1 MNDNRMQVL
10 QMLAAGQVS
19 AEEADR
25 LIAALDKE
33 PAPAATPAVRAVE
46 VAAGNPRYLR
56 IFVEEHE
63 SSGDGPTKVN
73 IRVPFQLLRA
83 GVRLAS
89 LIPNGAKDQIN
100 EALRKNGVP
109 IDVTQ
114 LKPEDLDELVVHL
127 ADVTIDVEEKD
138 TKVRI
143 FAE

>member
-1 MNDNRMQVL
+1 MNDNRLHVL

-19 AEEADR
+19 AEEADH
-25 LIAALDKE
+25 LIAALDKQ
-33 PAPAATPAVRAVE
+33 PTAPAARAAE

-63 SSGDGPTKVN
+63 TSGDGPTKVN

-127 ADVTIDVEEKD
+127 ADLTIDVEEKD

>member
-1 MNDNRMQVL
+1 MNDNRLHVL

-19 AEEADR
+19 PEEADR
-25 LIAALDKE
+25 LIAALDKQ
-33 PAPAATPAVRAVE
+33 PAAPPGRAVE
-46 VAAGNPRYLR
+46 ATARNPRYLR
-56 IFVEEHE
+56 VFVEEHE
-63 SSGDGPTKVN
+63 TGGDAPTKVN

-83 GVRLAS
+83 GVKLAS

-127 ADVTIDVEEKD
+127 ADLTIDVEEKD

>member
-1 MNDNRMQVL
+1 
-10 QMLAAGQVS
+10 
-19 AEEADR
+19 
-25 LIAALDKE
+25 
-33 PAPAATPAVRAVE
+33 
-46 VAAGNPRYLR
+46 
-56 IFVEEHE
+56 VEEQE
-63 SSGDGPTKVN
+63 SGGDAPTKVN

-83 GVRLAS
+83 GVKLAS

-127 ADVTIDVEEKD
+127 ADLTIDVEEKD

>member
-1 MNDNRMQVL
+1 MNDNRLQVL

-33 PAPAATPAVRAVE
+33 PTTPADRAVE
-46 VAAGNPRYLR
+46 VTARNPRYLR

-63 SSGDGPTKVN
+63 PGDDGPKKVN

-127 ADVTIDVEEKD
+127 ADLTIDVEEKD

>member
-1 MNDNRMQVL
+1 MNDNRLQVL

-25 LIAALDKE
+25 LIAALEKQ
-33 PAPAATPAVRAVE
+33 PTTPAARTVE
-46 VAAGNPRYLR
+46 ATGGDPRYLR

-63 SSGDGPTKVN
+63 TGSDGPTKVN

-114 LKPEDLDELVVHL
+114 LKPDDLDELVIHL
-127 ADVTIDVEEKD
+127 ADLTIDVEEKD

>member
-1 MNDNRMQVL
+1 MNDNRMHVL

-19 AEEADR
+19 PEEADR
-25 LIAALDKE
+25 LIAALDK
-33 PAPAATPAVRAVE
+33 PPAAPATRAVE
-46 VAAGNPRYLR
+46 VTTGNPRYLR

-63 SSGDGPTKVN
+63 NGGDAPTKVN

-83 GVRLAS
+83 GVKLAS

-127 ADVTIDVEEKD
+127 ADLTIDVEEKD

>member
-1 MNDNRMQVL
+1 MNNDRLQVL

-33 PAPAATPAVRAVE
+33 PSAPSAPAADVTARV
-46 VAAGNPRYLR
+46 PRYLR
-56 IFVEEHE
+56 ILVEEP
-63 SSGDGPTKVN
+63 SSGGDGSTNVN

-89 LIPNGAKDQIN
+89 LMPNGAKDQIN
-100 EALRKNGVP
+100 EALRKNGIP

-127 ADVTIDVEEKD
+127 GDLTIDVDEKD

>member
-1 MNDNRMQVL
+1 MTDNRMHVL
-10 QMLAAGQVS
+10 QMLAAGDVS

-33 PAPAATPAVRAVE
+33 SAAPADRAAQAAV
-46 VAAGNPRYLR
+46 GNPRYLR
-56 IFVEEHE
+56 IFVEEE
-63 SSGDGPTKVN
+63 QGVAGDGPTKVN
-73 IRVPFQLLRA
+73 IRVPLQLLRA

-89 LIPNGAKDQIN
+89 LIPDGAKDQIN
-100 EALRKNGVP
+100 EALRKKGVP

-114 LKPEDLDELVVHL
+114 LRPEDLDELVVHL
-127 ADVTIDVEEKD
+127 ADLTIDVEEKD

>member
-1 MNDNRMQVL
+1 MNDNRLHVL
-10 QMLAAGQVS
+10 QMLAAGQIS
-19 AEEADR
+19 AEEADD

-33 PAPAATPAVRAVE
+33 PAAPATRAGDTAAAVVK
-46 VAAGNPRYLR
+46 NPRYLR
-56 IFVEEHE
+56 ILVEENE
-63 SSGDGPTKVN
+63 AGGDGSTNVN

-100 EALRKNGVP
+100 ETLRKNGVP

-127 ADVTIDVEEKD
+127 GDLTIDVEEKD

>member
-1 MNDNRMQVL
+1 MNDNRLHVL

-25 LIAALDKE
+25 LIAALDKQ
-33 PAPAATPAVRAVE
+33 PTASAARAAE
-46 VAAGNPRYLR
+46 VTASNPRYLR
-56 IFVEEHE
+56 VFVEEHE
-63 SSGDGPTKVN
+63 TGGDTPTKVN

-109 IDVTQ
+109 IDITQ

-127 ADVTIDVEEKD
+127 ADLSIDVEEKD

>member
-1 MNDNRMQVL
+1 MNDNRLQVL

-19 AEEADR
+19 ADEADH
-25 LIAALDKE
+25 LLAALDKQ
-33 PAPAATPAVRAVE
+33 PTAPAARASE
-46 VAAGNPRYLR
+46 VTAGSPRYLR

-63 SSGDGPTKVN
+63 VGGDGPTKVN

-89 LIPNGAKDQIN
+89 LIPIGAKDQIN

-127 ADVTIDVEEKD
+127 ADLTIDVDEKD
-138 TKVRI
+138 TRVRI

>member
-1 MNDNRMQVL
+1 MNDNRLQVL

-25 LIAALDKE
+25 LIAALDKQ
-33 PAPAATPAVRAVE
+33 PAAPPARAVE
-46 VAAGNPRYLR
+46 VATGNPRYLR
-56 IFVEEHE
+56 VFVEEQE
-63 SSGDGPTKVN
+63 SGGDAPTKVN

-83 GVRLAS
+83 GVKLAS

-127 ADVTIDVEEKD
+127 ADLTIDVEEKD

>member
-1 MNDNRMQVL
+1 MNDNRLHVL

-25 LIAALDKE
+25 LIGALDKE
-33 PAPAATPAVRAVE
+33 PAAPAARTAE
-46 VAAGNPRYLR
+46 VTTLNPRYLR

-63 SSGDGPTKVN
+63 NDGDTPTKVN

-100 EALRKNGVP
+100 DALRKNGVP

-127 ADVTIDVEEKD
+127 ADLTIDVEEKD

>member
-1 MNDNRMQVL
+1 MNDNRLQVL
-10 QMLAAGQVS
+10 EMLAAGQVS

-25 LIAALDKE
+25 LIGALE
-33 PAPAATPAVRAVE
+33 NQPTAPATRAGEVTTAT
-46 VAAGNPRYLR
+46 PRYLR
-56 IFVEEHE
+56 ILVQEHE
-63 SSGDGPTKVN
+63 SGGDGSTNVN

-114 LKPEDLDELVVHL
+114 LKPEELDELVVHL
-127 ADVTIDVEEKD
+127 ADLTIDVEEKD

>member
-1 MNDNRMQVL
+1 MNDTRMQAL

-25 LIAALDKE
+25 LIGALDKE
-33 PAPAATPAVRAVE
+33 PAAPPGHAVQATASS
-46 VAAGNPRYLR
+46 PRYLR

-63 SSGDGPTKVN
+63 TGGDTPTKVN

-127 ADVTIDVEEKD
+127 ADLTIVVEEKD
-138 TKVRI
+138 TQVRI

>member
-1 MNDNRMQVL
+1 MNDNRMHVL
-10 QMLAAGQVS
+10 EMLAAGQVS

-25 LIAALDKE
+25 LIGALDKE
-33 PAPAATPAVRAVE
+33 PAAPATRAEGVATRQ
-46 VAAGNPRYLR
+46 PRYLR
-56 IFVEEHE
+56 ILMEEHGTGAE
-63 SSGDGPTKVN
+63 GATNLN

-89 LIPNGAKDQIN
+89 LVPTGAKDKIN
-100 EALRKNGVP
+100 EALLKNGVP

-127 ADVTIDVEEKD
+127 ADLTIDVEEKD
-138 TKVRI
+138 SKIKI

>member
-1 MNDNRMQVL
+1 MNDNRLHVL

-19 AEEADR
+19 PEEADR

-33 PAPAATPAVRAVE
+33 PAAPATRAAE
-46 VAAGNPRYLR
+46 VTTGNPRYLR
-56 IFVEEHE
+56 VFVEEHE
-63 SSGDGPTKVN
+63 TGGDAPTKVN

-89 LIPNGAKDQIN
+89 LIPDGAKNQIN

-109 IDVTQ
+109 IDVSQ

-127 ADVTIDVEEKD
+127 ADLTIDVEEKD

>member
-1 MNDNRMQVL
+1 MNENRMHVL

-33 PAPAATPAVRAVE
+33 PSAPATRAGG
-46 VAAGNPRYLR
+46 VAAVNPRYLR
-56 IFVEEHE
+56 ILVEEGE
-63 SSGDGPTKVN
+63 TGGDGSTNVN

-89 LIPNGAKDQIN
+89 LLPNGAKDQIN

-114 LKPEDLDELVVHL
+114 LKPEELDELVVHL
-127 ADVTIDVEEKD
+127 ADLTIDVEEKD
-138 TKVRI
+138 TKVSI

>member
-1 MNDNRMQVL
+1 MNDNRLHVL

-19 AEEADR
+19 AEEADH
-25 LIAALDKE
+25 LIAALDKQ
-33 PAPAATPAVRAVE
+33 PTAPAVRVAE
-46 VAAGNPRYLR
+46 VAAGSPRYLR
-56 IFVEEHE
+56 IFVAEHE
-63 SSGDGPTKVN
+63 TGSDGPTKVN
-73 IRVPFQLLRA
+73 IRVPLQLLRA

-100 EALRKNGVP
+100 EALRKNDIP

-114 LKPEDLDELVVHL
+114 LKPEDLDELVIHL
-127 ADVTIDVEEKD
+127 ADLTIDVEEKD

>member
-1 MNDNRMQVL
+1 MNDNRLHVL

-33 PAPAATPAVRAVE
+33 PATPAARAVE
-46 VAAGNPRYLR
+46 VTAGNPRYLR
-56 IFVEEHE
+56 IFVEEQE
-63 SSGDGPTKVN
+63 TGGDGPTKVN

-89 LIPNGAKDQIN
+89 LIPNSAKDQIN

-114 LKPEDLDELVVHL
+114 LKPDDLDELVVHL
-127 ADVTIDVEEKD
+127 ADLTIDVEEKD

>member
-1 MNDNRMQVL
+1 
-10 QMLAAGQVS
+10 S
-19 AEEADR
+19 ASR
-25 LIAALDKE
+25 IRR
-33 PAPAATPAVRAVE
+33 P
-46 VAAGNPRYLR
+46 PRSPLSPYTTLFR
-56 IFVEEHE
+56 
-63 SSGDGPTKVN
+63 STKVN

-127 ADVTIDVEEKD
+127 ADLRSEEHTSELQSRSD
-138 TKVRI
+138 LVCRLLL
-143 FAE
+143 E

>member
-1 MNDNRMQVL
+1 MNDNRLHVL
-10 QMLAAGQVS
+10 QMLAAGQINP
-19 AEEADR
+19 EEADR
-25 LIAALDKE
+25 LIAALDRQ
-33 PAPAATPAVRAVE
+33 PSAPTAHNVE
-46 VAAGNPRYLR
+46 VTASNPRYLR
-56 IFVEEHE
+56 IFVEEHATG
-63 SSGDGPTKVN
+63 GDTPTKVN

-127 ADVTIDVEEKD
+127 ADLTIDVEEKD
-138 TKVRI
+138 SKVRI

>member
-1 MNDNRMQVL
+1 MNDNRMDVL

-25 LIAALDKE
+25 LIAALDKQ
-33 PAPAATPAVRAVE
+33 PAAPAARATAVAT
-46 VAAGNPRYLR
+46 GNPRYLR
-56 IFVEEHE
+56 ILVEEHGTG
-63 SSGDGPTKVN
+63 GDGSTNVN

-89 LIPNGAKDQIN
+89 LLPNGAKDQIN
-100 EALRKNGVP
+100 QALLKNGVP

-127 ADVTIDVEEKD
+127 ADLTIDVEEKD

>member
-1 MNDNRMQVL
+1 MNDNRLQVL

-19 AEEADR
+19 TEEADR

-33 PAPAATPAVRAVE
+33 PAAPAARAGEVTPA
-46 VAAGNPRYLR
+46 NPRYLR
-56 IFVEEHE
+56 VLVEEHQTD
-63 SSGDGPTKVN
+63 GDGSTNVN

-89 LIPNGAKDQIN
+89 LLPNGAKDQIN

-127 ADVTIDVEEKD
+127 ADLTIDVEEKD
-138 TKVRI
+138 TKVKI

>member
-1 MNDNRMQVL
+1 MNDNRLHVL

-33 PAPAATPAVRAVE
+33 PTAPAARAVE
-46 VAAGNPRYLR
+46 VTASNPRYLR
-56 IFVEEHE
+56 IFVDEHE
-63 SSGDGPTKVN
+63 AGGDGPTKVN

-89 LIPNGAKDQIN
+89 RIPNGAKDQIN

-109 IDVTQ
+109 IDITQ

-127 ADVTIDVEEKD
+127 ADLTIDVEEKD
-138 TKVRI
+138 TNVRI

>member
-1 MNDNRMQVL
+1 MNDNRLHVL

-19 AEEADR
+19 AEEADH
-25 LIAALDKE
+25 LIAALDKQ
-33 PAPAATPAVRAVE
+33 PTAPATAARTAE
-46 VAAGNPRYLR
+46 VTAGNPRYLR

-63 SSGDGPTKVN
+63 TSGDAPTKVN
-73 IRVPFQLLRA
+73 IRVPLQLLRA

-127 ADVTIDVEEKD
+127 ADLTIDVEEKD

>member
-1 MNDNRMQVL
+1 MNDNRLHVL

-25 LIAALDKE
+25 LIAALDKQ
-33 PAPAATPAVRAVE
+33 PTAPAARTAE
-46 VAAGNPRYLR
+46 VTAGNPRYLR
-56 IFVEEHE
+56 IFVEDHE
-63 SSGDGPTKVN
+63 TSGDGPTKVN
-73 IRVPFQLLRA
+73 IRVPLQLLRA

-127 ADVTIDVEEKD
+127 ADLTIDVEEKD

>member
-1 MNDNRMQVL
+1 MNENRLQVL

-19 AEEADR
+19 AEEAER
-25 LIAALDKE
+25 LIAALDKQ
-33 PAPAATPAVRAVE
+33 PAAPAARAADVS
-46 VAAGNPRYLR
+46 AGRPRYLR
-56 IFVEEHE
+56 IVVDEQQDG
-63 SSGDGPTKVN
+63 GDGPKKVN

-127 ADVTIDVEEKD
+127 ADLTIDVEEKD